1 MKYFVPFILLVLT
14 GCSQFTE
21 NHTNFQD
28 TLLPEPAPEE
38 VVQVQVSNPKVASSL
53 ERLDKFLQGQTGLLF
68 LFLIFQAIQLWYFS
82 KTGEESETIKKASDG
97 IYNKMGFVHRLLYK
111 YIRYKYYKGHP
122 DKPELPKK
130 DG

>member
-1 MKYFVPFILLVLT
+1 MRYFVLPFLFLLA
-14 GCSQFTE
+14 GCYRLQETPE
-21 NHTNFQD
+21 NIP
-28 TLLPEPAPEE
+28 LPELAPEE
-38 VVQVQVSNPKVASSL
+38 VPIVEVQNPQAAKAL
-53 ERLDKFLQGQTGLLF
+53 KRLDNFLQGQTGLLF

-111 YIRYKYYKGHP
+111 YIRYKYYKDHP